1 MIPAGQIARADTTGV
16 TFLSFGT
23 SERRND
29 ESGRRIMKAI
39 RISAPVG
46 VDGLVYED
54 APDPQ
59 PAIGDVLVMV
69 HACGFTA
76 SELFWPIFADRAG
89 HDRTPLIPGHEFSG
103 VVVGLG
109 PGTAGVALGDEVYG
123 LIDGYRDGA
132 AAELMAIEARD
143 VAPAP
148 TTIDHVQAASLP
160 QAGLTSWQALF
171 DHGRLIAGQTA
182 LIHGA
187 AGAVGSIAVQLAKAK
202 GARVIGTGRA
212 AVKALVLDLG
222 ADEFVDL
229 ENDDWAA
236 HVEPVDVVFDTV
248 GGDVLARSVD
258 VVKPDG
264 ALVSVTS
271 PPPAHRDDIR
281 TIFFIRDPNGPQL
294 TEIARLVDEGKL
306 RPQVGAVYPLAAARE
321 AFAAKSAGGI
331 PGRVVLQP

>member
-1 MIPAGQIARADTTGV
+1 M
-16 TFLSFGT
+16 
-23 SERRND
+23 
-29 ESGRRIMKAI
+29 IMKAI

-46 VDGLVYED
+46 ADGLVYED
-54 APDPQ
+54 APDPE
-59 PAIGDVLVMV
+59 PAIGDVLVKV

-76 SELFWPIFADRAG
+76 SELFWPVFKDRAG
-89 HDRTPLIPGHEFSG
+89 HDRAPLIPGHEFSG

-109 PGTAGVALGDEVYG
+109 YGTAGLAIGDEVFG

-132 AAELMAIEARD
+132 AAELIAIEARD

-171 DHGRLIAGQTA
+171 DHGRLAAGQTA

-187 AGAVGSIAVQLAKAK
+187 AGAVGSVAVQLAKAK
-202 GARVIGTGRA
+202 GARVIGTGRPT
-212 AVKALVLDLG
+212 VKALVLELG
-222 ADEFVDL
+222 ADEFVDV
-229 ENDDWAA
+229 ESDGWAA
-236 HVEPVDVVFDTV
+236 QVEPVDVVFDTV
-248 GGDVLARSVD
+248 GGDVLARSTD
-258 VVKPDG
+258 VVKPGG
-264 ALVSVTS
+264 ALVSVAS
-271 PPPAHRDDIR
+271 PPPVHRDDIR

-294 TEIARLVDEGKL
+294 VEIARLVDEGKL
-306 RPQVGAVYPLAAARE
+306 RPQVGAVYPLASARE

>member
-1 MIPAGQIARADTTGV
+1 
-16 TFLSFGT
+16 
-23 SERRND
+23 
-29 ESGRRIMKAI
+29 MKAI

-54 APDPQ
+54 VPDPQ
-59 PAIGDVLVMV
+59 PAIGDVLVKV

-76 SELFWPIFADRAG
+76 SELYWPLYTDRAG
-89 HDRTPLIPGHEFSG
+89 RDRAPLIPGHEFSG

-109 PGTAGVALGDEVYG
+109 YGTAGVAVGDEVYG

-132 AAELMAIEARD
+132 AAELITIEARD

-171 DHGRLIAGQTA
+171 DHGRLTAGQTV

-202 GARVIGTGRA
+202 DVRVVGTGRPK
-212 AVKALVLDLG
+212 VQSLILDLG

-229 ENDDWAA
+229 EDADWPNR
-236 HVEPVDVVFDTV
+236 VDPVDVVFDTI
-248 GGDVLARSVD
+248 GGDVLAHSAG
-258 VVKPDG
+258 VVKAGG
-264 ALVSVTS
+264 ALISVAS
-271 PPPAHRDDIR
+271 PPPEDRDDIR
-281 TIFFIRDPNGPQL
+281 TVFFVRNPNGPQL
-294 TEIARLVDEGKL
+294 VELAELVDAGKIQ
-306 RPQVGAVYPLAAARE
+306 PQVGAVYPLAE
-321 AFAAKSAGGI
+321 AKVAFTAKSAGGI
-331 PGRVVLQP
+331 PGRVILQP